1 MQPLEDWLRAA
12 YEEEDAGCPPPEAF
26 LAEEIERLSPQE
38 RRRLEE
44 HADRCPACAA
54 ERDLARMFDAGPA
67 AAADAADIE
76 GVLPEDVAFV
86 VSRLEANSP
95 VRPVAPVQR
104 IGRPEKANVVPF
116 RAPAPK
122 PALPAPA
129 RRPTTLWRLAAAV
142 ILVLGAGM
150 LFQLSGP
157 GAPPLPV
164 PGTGTTVRGGEV
176 EAVSPVGEVAG
187 IPPELRWEPRP
198 GAVSYRV
205 RLSTVDDTVL
215 WESAVPAPPASLP
228 VEVTGQLHR
237 AVVYTWTVEALDA
250 SGARIAVSE
259 PVRFRARPTVSEP

>member
-1 MQPLEDWLRAA
+1 MTQPLEDWLRAA
-12 YEEEDAGCPPPEAF
+12 YAEEEAGCPPPEAF
-26 LAEEIERLSPQE
+26 LSEETERLSPQE
-38 RRRLEE
+38 RRRLDE

-67 AAADAADIE
+67 ADSE
-76 GVLPEDVAFV
+76 GVLPEDVDFV
-86 VSRLEANSP
+86 VSRLEAASP
-95 VRPVAPVQR
+95 ARPAS
-104 IGRPEKANVVPF
+104 RPGDARVVPF

-129 RRPTTLWRLAAAV
+129 RRSALWRLAAAA
-142 ILVLGAGM
+142 ILVLGAGLM
-150 LFQLSGP
+150 FQLSRP

-164 PGTGTTVRGGEV
+164 PGTGRGTTVRGGEV
-176 EAVSPVGEVAG
+176 EVVAPVGEVAG

-215 WESAVPAPPASLP
+215 WETAVPAPPARLP
-228 VEVTGQLHR
+228 APVAGQLHR
-237 AVVYTWTVEALDA
+237 AVVYVWTVEALDA

-259 PVRFRARPTVSEP
+259 PVRFRARPDPEEGELL

>member
-12 YEEEDAGCPPPEAF
+12 YAEEDAGCPPPEAF

-67 AAADAADIE
+67 ADIE
-76 GVLPEDVAFV
+76 GVLPEDVGFV
-86 VSRLEANSP
+86 VSRLEAASP
-95 VRPVAPVQR
+95 VRPRDA
-104 IGRPEKANVVPF
+104 KVVPF
-116 RAPAPK
+116 RVPAPK

-129 RRPTTLWRLAAAV
+129 RRSALWRLAAAV

-150 LFQLSGP
+150 LFQLSRP

-176 EAVSPVGEVAG
+176 EAVSPVGEVAR
-187 IPPELRWEPRP
+187 IPLELRWEPRP

-215 WESAVPAPPASLP
+215 WETVVPAPPASLP

-259 PVRFRARPTVSEP
+259 AVRFRARPTISEP